1 MLCEECQMRPATLHF
16 TKIINGEKTEIHLC
30 EQCAQEKGNLFF
42 MNQSPGLT
50 INNLLAGLFNVHP
63 NFNQTQQEAV
73 QHNELLQCNECGMTF
88 SRFLKVGKFG
98 CPNCYL
104 TFHDQLTPILK
115 RLHGGNWKHSG
126 KIPKRAGGSL
136 YIKKK
141 IDILK
146 ETLQTLIEKEE
157 FEKAAEIRDEIRM
170 YERQLQE
177 GEA

>member
-1 MLCEECQMRPATLHF
+1 MICEECQMRPATLHF

-30 EQCAQEKGNLFF
+30 EQCAQEKGNLF
-42 MNQSPGLT
+42 MINQSPSLS
-50 INNLLAGLFNVHP
+50 INHLLAGLFNVTP
-63 NFNQTQQEAV
+63 GFQQTQQMP
-73 QHNELLQCNECGMTF
+73 QKDLLQCNECGMTF
-88 SRFLKVGKFG
+88 SEFLKVGRFG
-98 CPNCYL
+98 CPNCYT

-126 KIPKRAGGSL
+126 KIPKRTGGSL

-146 ETLQTLIEKEE
+146 ETLQTLIAKEE
-157 FEKAAEIRDEIRM
+157 FEKAAEVRDEIRM

-177 GEA
+177 GGE